1 MVSSTSLVKPAV
13 IGIDRRESLYYGKY
27 QYRAR
32 LKLAGLNRTHQAKTM
47 LDVLYRLKKYGRQKE
62 IALLD
67 LDCIEK
73 FINWRNT
80 YATPIDK
87 ADKQVLIRVESIT
100 AGVFSNDLQLLQTL
114 ESIAGKDAV
123 DYTEIDTSIPTGV
136 KYFVKEPKYKYR
148 VYLKSKAVKD
158 KFVEDLKRF
167 VDRYKGTQTIIV
179 ASSSLNSWLNGQ
191 VKYWAYRYCSSH
203 YYIEY
208 NEESTHSLIGIMFG
222 DMIKRRFK
230 LEKRPD

>member
-1 MVSSTSLVKPAV
+1 MALSTSSGNPAV

-32 LKLAGLNRTHQAKTM
+32 LKLDGLNRTHLAKTM
-47 LDVLYRLKKYGRQKE
+47 LDVLHRLKKYGRQKE
-62 IALLD
+62 IASLD
-67 LDCIEK
+67 LDCLER
-73 FINWRNT
+73 FINWRNK

-87 ADKQVLIRVESIT
+87 ADRQALIRIESVT

-114 ESIAGKDAV
+114 ESIAGKDSV

-136 KYFVKEPKYKYR
+136 RYFVKEPKYKYR

-158 KFVEDLKRF
+158 KFVEDLRRF
-167 VDRYKGTQTIIV
+167 IDRYKDTQTTII
-179 ASSSLNSWLNGQ
+179 ASSSLDSWLNGNARN
-191 VKYWAYRYCSSH
+191 WAYRYCSSH

>member
-1 MVSSTSLVKPAV
+1 MALSTSSGNPIV
-13 IGIDRRESLYYGKY
+13 ISLDNRDALYYGKY

-32 LKLAGLNRTHQAKTM
+32 LKLDGLNRTSQAKTM
-47 LDVLYRLKKYGRQKE
+47 LEVLYRLKKYTKQKDL
-62 IALLD
+62 ATLD
-67 LDCIEK
+67 LDSLER

-87 ADKQVLIRVESIT
+87 ADKQVIIRIESIT
-100 AGVFSNDLQLLQTL
+100 AGVFSNDLKLLQTL
-114 ESIAGKDAV
+114 EAIAGKDAV
-123 DYTEIDTSIPTGV
+123 DYTEVDMTIPTGM

-148 VYLKSKAVKD
+148 VYLKSKAVKE

-167 VDRYKGTQTIIV
+167 IDRYKDTQTTIV
-179 ASSSLNSWLNGQ
+179 ASSSLDHWLNGK
-191 VKYWAYRYCSSH
+191 VRHWMYRYCSSH